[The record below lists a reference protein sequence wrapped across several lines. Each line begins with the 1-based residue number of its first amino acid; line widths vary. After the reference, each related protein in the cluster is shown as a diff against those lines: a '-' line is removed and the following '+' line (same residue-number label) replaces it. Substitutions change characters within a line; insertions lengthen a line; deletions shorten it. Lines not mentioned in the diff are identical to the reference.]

1 MNYPNLYTS
10 IDRYIESILPT
21 KSQSHEKMQRS
32 QLRYWKS
39 QLGEYRLNQINP
51 EMVHDNLPAR
61 GPATCNRYLLAISS
75 VLRQDNIIIKLKRY
89 REPKGRV
96 RFLSDDE
103 RSRLLDAC
111 RKSRSKVLYPLVIL
125 AISSGMRKGEILRL
139 KWSQVDLHT

>member
-1 MNYPNLYTS
+1 MNYPNLSTA
-10 IDRYIESILPT
+10 IDRYIESIIPT

-32 QLRYWKS
+32 QLCYWKS
-39 QLGEYRLNQINP
+39 QLGDYRLNQINP

-61 GPATCNRYLLAISS
+61 GPATCNRYLSAISS

-103 RSRLLDAC
+103 RSRLIEAEME
-111 RKSRSKVLYPLVIL
+111 
-125 AISSGMRKGEILRL
+125 SS
-139 KWSQVDLHT
+139 